1 MAEPIEIFST
11 EEPDDFLSGVE
22 LLQSFFTKSES
33 RTEGVSE
40 FTPLA
45 DITHLIDKQTL
56 DLVGQAVVN
65 GYDTDLGSMSEW
77 NDFVDFGKDLVK
89 QVTHSKSTPWEGA
102 SNFKSPTLTIAGIK
116 FGDRATTELLRQ
128 RDLAKTAVIGK
139 DSDGAKAK
147 RAERVAI
154 YQNFQLNVEMPEW
167 REEHEA
173 MLYALPYDGTTFKK
187 TFFDRRLG
195 RNDSVLIKAPN
206 FAVNQA
212 TTSIL
217 RLRRFSE
224 VFDLSENEVIE
235 RQNQGIWRNIS
246 LNEETEEGEKKD
258 TGLSQE
264 GDTNVPDQSEDD
276 KFSQFIEQQ
285 GYYDL
290 DGDGYQEPYTFF
302 VHHSTGL
309 VMRIIPRFQPE
320 QVLVKDEKNQRAA
333 KLSEVFDA
341 TNPDR
346 EVVRIKP
353 TNNITKYGFIRDPQG
368 GFLDVG
374 YYHLLGALT
383 SSINSTTNQLVDA
396 GTQANLA
403 GSTGWLAKGFRK
415 KMGNVAFKLGELK
428 QTNLSVADLQSGI
441 KQLTAR
447 DPSPTLFSL
456 MTMMVAASQELSA
469 SADLST
475 SLGANAPATTTL
487 ALIQE
492 QQAFV
497 GAIILR
503 LYRSMSAE
511 FKKLTDLNA
520 KFLDPEDYKEV
531 VDDDEA
537 NFEEDFNL
545 LDMDITPVANPEVS
559 SKIQRL
565 QLAEV
570 AINRLNE
577 VVATGGNPRPIVV
590 NFLETIGVTDIDKI
604 YPEMQPQEELQDL
617 LARNPE
623 LVELISNSAQL
634 SEMIA
639 AAQEDAIER
648 QEARADA
655 ETASQL
661 DKDAADTKL
670 KEAQRIK
677 TLEQAE
683 TENTKNQSNIYTTG
697 LNLERQSLENEAL
710 ENEQR
715 TIPRVENASN
725 NQGNPQ

>member
-1 MAEPIEIFST
+1 MAELIEIFNT
-11 EEPDDFLSGVE
+11 EEPDEFLSGVE
-22 LLQSFFTKSES
+22 LLQSFFIKSET

-65 GYDTDLGSMSEW
+65 GYDTDLGSMAEW
-77 NDFVDFGKDLVK
+77 NDFIEFGKDLVK
-89 QVTHSKSTPWEGA
+89 QVTTSKSTPWEGA

-139 DSDGAKAK
+139 DENGDKAK

-195 RNDSVLIKAPN
+195 RNDSVLVKAPN

-212 TTSIL
+212 TTSIE

-246 LNEETEEGEKKD
+246 LNDETEEDGKKD

-276 KFSQFIEQQ
+276 NFSQFIEQQ

-320 QVLVKDEKNQRAA
+320 QVLLKDEKNQRAA
-333 KLSEVFDA
+333 KLSEVFDVI
-341 TNPDR
+341 NPDR

-353 TNNITKYGFIRDPQG
+353 INNITKYGFIRDPQG

-383 SSINSTTNQLVDA
+383 ASINATTNVLVDS
-396 GTQANLA
+396 GVLKNYA
-403 GSTGWLAKGFRK
+403 GSTGMLAKGFRK
-415 KMGNVAFKLGELK
+415 KMGDLVFKLGQFI
-428 QTNLSVADLQSGI
+428 QTNLSADDLQKGI
-441 KQLTAR
+441 RQIPASE
-447 DPSPTLFSL
+447 PSLVLFNL

-570 AINRLNE
+570 AIGRINE
-577 VVATGGNPRPIVV
+577 VAATGGNPRPIVQ
-590 NFLETIGVTDIDKI
+590 NFLETIGVTNIDDI

-617 LARNPE
+617 LTRFPE
-623 LVELISNSAQL
+623 LIELISNQAQL
-634 SEMIA
+634 EEMIA
-639 AAQEDAIER
+639 AAQQDAIE
-648 QEARADA
+648 QEQAREDA
-655 ETASQL
+655 KTASQL

-677 TLEQAE
+677 TLEEAE
-683 TENTKNQSNIYTTG
+683 TENTKNASDQYTVG

-710 ENEQR
+710 ENANRQPQA
-715 TIPRVENASN
+715 TPGTSTNIP
-725 NQGNPQ
+725 QQ